1 MRFQDSSD
9 TIFFHKCLESKTCLV
24 VYYSFSV
31 FITFCAYHKTHTAL
45 QARQKVVYDIT
56 RMSVFCSAV
65 WPWLVQNFGNWIK
78 LPGFGYVAG
87 ISTMFDSPVGI
98 YLSFKRCEICT
109 KLTITIKTSIKTSVQ
124 VSSLLQILYLVL
136 VFLFLT
142 VSRQF
147 KVFIIIKYIIKK
159 GKKL

>member
-78 LPGFGYVAG
+78 LPGFGCVAG

-147 KVFIIIKYIIKK
+147 KVLIIIKYIIKK